1 MNDFK
6 DLASFA
12 GFSVLTGLSFATTFF
27 SLAFLYSSIEAQQ
40 VMNTNALACAVL
52 GVVAWC
58 CWFICWYYSVKQK
71 ASASRKLIC
80 SYTS

>member
-12 GFSVLTGLSFATTFF
+12 GFSVLTGLSF

-40 VMNTNALACAVL
+40 AMNTNALVCTVL
-52 GVVAWC
+52 GVVGL
-58 CWFICWYYSVKQK
+58 FVGITQLNKKRQLTESE
-71 ASASRKLIC
+71 SIS
-80 SYTS
+80 

>member
-12 GFSVLTGLSFATTFF
+12 GLSFATTFF

-52 GVVAWC
+52 GVVGLFVGITQLNKKRQLAEN
-58 CWFICWYYSVKQK
+58 
-71 ASASRKLIC
+71 
-80 SYTS
+80 

>member
-12 GFSVLTGLSFATTFF
+12 GFSVLTGLSFGTTFF

-40 VMNTNALACAVL
+40 AMNTNALVCTVL
-52 GVVAWC
+52 GVVGL
-58 CWFICWYYSVKQK
+58 FVGITQLNKKRQLTESE
-71 ASASRKLIC
+71 SIS
-80 SYTS
+80 

>member
-12 GFSVLTGLSFATTFF
+12 GFSILTGLSFATTFF

-52 GVVAWC
+52 GVVGLFVGITQLNKKRQLAEN
-58 CWFICWYYSVKQK
+58 
-71 ASASRKLIC
+71 
-80 SYTS
+80 

>member
-52 GVVAWC
+52 GVVGLFVGLFVGITQLNKNRQLAEN
-58 CWFICWYYSVKQK
+58 
-71 ASASRKLIC
+71 
-80 SYTS
+80 